1 MDTTK
6 PSTSST
12 PNPALVTG
20 EAQYGIDNPQTV
32 VRILVDTEYVG
43 STAPTNNGVVGNG
56 VFMMDNR
63 ASNGSTAEGN
73 LELHTFA
80 MNGDFIGFYIETVD
94 PNSQN
99 TVIIE
104 GFEPL
109 SGDVFTSAG
118 MPVQV
123 DTDGKIFVGQACV
136 TGNATYRI
144 KCKMVRNGLTQVS
157 IPFMW
162 DPFLTVN

>member
-6 PSTSST
+6 QST

-20 EAQYGIDNPQTV
+20 DANDRYGIDNPQTV
-32 VRILVDTEYVG
+32 IRILVDTDYV
-43 STAPTNNGVVGNG
+43 AEAAAVNNGVVGNG
-56 VFMMDNR
+56 VFMLDNR

-73 LELHTFA
+73 LELHTVA
-80 MNGDFIGFYIETVD
+80 MGRDFIGFYVEPVD
-94 PNSQN
+94 PTSDN

-104 GFEPL
+104 GIQCL
-109 SGDVFTSAG
+109 SNDLFTSAG

-123 DTDGKIFVGQACV
+123 DDKGQIFVGQACV
-136 TGNATYRI
+136 TGNATYRV
-144 KCKMVRNGLTQVS
+144 KCKLVVNGLSQET

-162 DPFLTVN
+162 DPYLTVN